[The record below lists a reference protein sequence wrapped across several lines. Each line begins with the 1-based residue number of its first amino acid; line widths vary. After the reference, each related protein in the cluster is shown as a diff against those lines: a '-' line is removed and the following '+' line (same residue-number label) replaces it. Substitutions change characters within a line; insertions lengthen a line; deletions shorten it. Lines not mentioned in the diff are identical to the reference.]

1 MTVTFDP
8 LTSTTRLDDHDLW
21 FASERLDLTEVP
33 HQVLGVP
40 GLLPV
45 PVQQVSLVVTMAK
58 DHKYKTVTVLV
69 TVLSKH
75 PFLMLSHLLC
85 QKGSEVLEIIINVSL
100 AIINLLNY

>member
-1 MTVTFDP
+1 MTVTFNL

-21 FASERLDLTEVP
+21 FASEGLDLTEVP

-45 PVQQVSLVVTMAK
+45 PVQQVTLVVTMAK
-58 DHKYKTVTVLV
+58 YHQYKTVTVLV

-75 PFLMLSHLLC
+75 PFLVFSHLLC
-85 QKGSEVLEIIINVSL
+85 QKRSEVSEIIINMSR